1 MVLES
6 RVVLVKRLI
15 VHHEC
20 PRKSAKKATEEYDVP
35 RMQCT
40 PGLNTTIRA
49 ASLAAAAAK
58 STNGGGPGPV
68 IDRLLYIA
76 GLAPK
81 ALAKYGRF
89 AVLRGGPQ

>member
-1 MVLES
+1 MVLEP
-6 RVVLVKRLI
+6 RVVLVKCLI

-20 PRKSAKKATEEYDVP
+20 PRKSAKKATEEYNVP
-35 RMQCT
+35 RMQCAT
-40 PGLNTTIRA
+40 GLNVTITA
-49 ASLAAAAAK
+49 AAPAAAAAK

-81 ALAKYGRF
+81 ALAKC
-89 AVLRGGPQ
+89 